1 MNTDAKSDSPIP
13 LLRTARKLAQ
23 ADLAVA
29 CQVSAATLSNV
40 ERGRTVVPTDLGR
53 RIGSQLG
60 CSPAVVS
67 GADFSIR
74 VTGDTVTIEEVS
86 DSPTP

>member
-1 MNTDAKSDSPIP
+1 MNAKSKLDSPIP

-23 ADLAVA
+23 ADLAAA

-40 ERGRTVVPTDLGR
+40 EQGRTVVSADLGR
-53 RIGSQLG
+53 RVGSQLG

-67 GADFSIR
+67 GALTLSSKPAALSR
-74 VTGDTVTIEEVS
+74 S
-86 DSPTP
+86 